1 MNLSPDVLE
10 QVLWLGIYAA
20 VLFLVVASTILTG
33 FSILEAI
40 HGRKDIDVIP
50 TGGINLD
57 VEREKAKLA
66 LQGKDMGNE

>member
-1 MNLSPDVLE
+1 MDLSPDVLE
-10 QVLWLGIYAA
+10 QVLWLGVYAA
-20 VLFLVVASTILTG
+20 VIAFAVALTILTG

-50 TGGINLD
+50 TGGINPD

-66 LQGKDMGNE
+66 LQGKDVGNE